1 MIVCDKDTIR
11 RILESDIKR
20 RGNIEEEHFKDT
32 FELKKRITEKKKE
45 WKNLNF
51 SKRKGE
57 VSSELYEEFKENIA
71 KD

>member
-51 SKRKGE
+51 SKIQINSKINKYI
-57 VSSELYEEFKENIA
+57 YEF
-71 KD
+71 